1 MVYLLTAREHEIVK
15 MTADALTSIMAQRG
29 IDAAAL
35 PNSQALSPED
45 LEALGEAITDRD
57 TILSASAKLMS
68 ANTFSVFEGAAGA
81 FSVTMWQENRSQTMF
96 PLPKRLADRAVAEGL
111 TDEILTEAAAKYCA
125 DHKYLPEADLRG
137 ITLIMRV
144 LGAETTVIEKK
155 EPTSS
160 TAKRPDTVPF
170 PLDKLNSTVWR
181 LTPEDTEGGLIPLK
195 AEKAGSKK
203 EVSILWQIDF
213 ASLGEDVKISRQLTP
228 FDKRVHM
235 AISALFDAGNNVV
248 TLTSVHY
255 AMGNSGRPNTANLQR
270 INESV
275 QKMSAASIVIDN
287 TQEAKEYA
295 YEKFVYKGR
304 LLPIE
309 QVEHITNGKLSE
321 SAIKLFREPPVVTF
335 ARQRR
340 QITAFPLK
348 VLQSPGSK
356 TETAIALENYLLER
370 IGKARGENKKA
381 NLRRILYDTIFDAC
395 GITDRKQRQRSRDK
409 ILALMNHFQT
419 CGTIRKYTED
429 QGGITFFFS

>member
-1 MVYLLTAREHEIVK
+1 MVYLLTDREREIIR
-15 MTADALTSIMAQRG
+15 MTADAIRTVLAQRG

-35 PNSQALSPED
+35 TDAKALSPED

-57 TILSASAKLMS
+57 TILSASAKLMT
-68 ANTFSVFEGAAGA
+68 ADAFTVFESAAGT
-81 FSVTMWQENRSQTMF
+81 FFVTMWQENRSQSGF
-96 PLPKRLADRAVAEGL
+96 PLPKRLADKAAAEGL
-111 TDEILTEAAAKYCA
+111 SDKILAETAEKFCK
-125 DHKYLPEADLRG
+125 DHKYLPEDAFSA
-137 ITLIMRV
+137 IQLIMRV
-144 LGAETTVIEKK
+144 LGAETVKEKK

-160 TAKRPDTVPF
+160 TAKRPDSIPF
-170 PLDKLNSTVWR
+170 PLDKLNGTVWR
-181 LTPEDTEGGLIPLK
+181 LTPEDTEGGIIPLK
-195 AEKAGSKK
+195 AERAGSRK

-235 AISALFDAGNNVV
+235 AISALFDAGNKVV
-248 TLTSVHY
+248 TLTAIHY
-255 AMGNSGRPNTANLQR
+255 AMGNSGRPCTDNLKK
-270 INESV
+270 INESI

-287 TQEAKEYA
+287 TQEAQEYR

-309 QVEHITNGKLSE
+309 QVEHVTNGKLSE
-321 SAIKLFREPPVVTF
+321 SAIRLFREPPVVTF

-381 NLRRILYDTIFDAC
+381 NLRRILYDTIYDAC
-395 GITDRKQRQRSRDK
+395 GIMERKQRQRSRDK
-409 ILALMNHFQT
+409 ILALMDHFVS

-429 QGGITFFFS
+429 QAGITFYFS

>member
-1 MVYLLTAREHEIVK
+1 MVYLLTEREREIIR
-15 MTADALTSIMAQRG
+15 MTADAIRTVLAQRG

-35 PNSQALSPED
+35 ADGKAVSPDD
-45 LEALGEAITDRD
+45 LEALGEVISDRE
-57 TILSASAKLMS
+57 TILSASAKLMT
-68 ANTFSVFEGAAGA
+68 ANAFTVFEKDGAYTVA
-81 FSVTMWQENRSQTMF
+81 MWQENRSQSGF
-96 PLPKRLADRAVAEGL
+96 PLPKRLADKAAAEGL
-111 TDEILTEAAAKYCA
+111 TDEILTEIAEKFCK
-125 DHKYLPEADLRG
+125 DHKYLPEDAFTGL
-137 ITLIMRV
+137 TLIMRV
-144 LGAETTVIEKK
+144 LGAETVKEKK

-170 PLDKLNSTVWR
+170 PLDKLNGTVWR
-181 LTPEDTEGGLIPLK
+181 LTPEDTEGGIIPLK

-228 FDKRVHM
+228 FDKRCMM
-235 AISALFDAGNNVV
+235 AIAALFDAGNKVV
-248 TLTSVHY
+248 TLTAIHY

-287 TQEAKEYA
+287 SQEAREYR

-309 QVEHITNGKLSE
+309 QVEHVTNGKLSE
-321 SAIKLFREPPVVTF
+321 SAIRLFREPPVVTF

-381 NLRRILYDTIFDAC
+381 NLRRILYDTIYDAC

-409 ILALMNHFQT
+409 ILALMDHFQT